1 MLQLYLWPLQSCQQD
16 GSRPGV
22 AITPGKSIQSSM
34 TILAVQEADVVCAQH
49 NNCTSQQPLCLLIL
63 TAAATTVLTHF
74 PDDEAQPLTQQHQHQ
89 QQQQHEQQHQQHM
102 QQRRQLHGVGQQH
115 CASSK
120 AHLLGENWS
129 IPLGWCGRGLFCGG
143 LLGCSF
149 SQLCLP
155 SGLRQDCC
163 CCCDHLLHLHQDSTN
178 QSDTL
183 LAATCVTVTA
193 QAVTALGWR
202 TAAPMQLKVYIQL
215 PVKTQRYLR
224 A

>member
-49 NNCTSQQPLCLLIL
+49 NNCTNQQPLCLLIL

-115 CASSK
+115 CASST

-129 IPLGWCGRGLFCGG
+129 IPLGWCSRGLFCGG

-163 CCCDHLLHLHQDSTN
+163 CCCDHLLHLH
-178 QSDTL
+178 
-183 LAATCVTVTA
+183 
-193 QAVTALGWR
+193 
-202 TAAPMQLKVYIQL
+202 
-215 PVKTQRYLR
+215 
-224 A
+224 